1 MPGSTLV
8 VVSYVLLAV
17 FVVVF
22 VVRALKMARMPV
34 HLRWELAPV
43 PHEKGKSRYGGS
55 YLEDYE
61 WWTKPREKSL
71 ASELIYMFLEIVFLK
86 ALWEHR
92 RQLWWFSFPLHFG
105 LYLLIV
111 TLAIVVL
118 AALAGLVGLTIA
130 DWAPLQIVVSIL
142 AIVGYIMG
150 AVGAIGLLLTRLF
163 SSRMKGFT
171 STAALF
177 NLLLLFAVFIS
188 GINARLDSGTYAV
201 DIVSFATAVFT
212 ANTELAAQMP
222 GLMVVHV
229 LLTLVFMAYLPFSQM
244 MHFVAKYFTYHEVR
258 WNDEPLVPGGR
269 MEKEVLELLSQ
280 PVTWS
285 GAHLNAD
292 GKKNWVD
299 IATEETPK

>member
-1 MPGSTLV
+1 MPGPTLITI
-8 VVSYVLLAV
+8 SYVLLAV

-22 VVRALKMARMPV
+22 VFRAVKMARLPV

-43 PHEKGKSRYGGS
+43 PHEKGKGRYGGS
-55 YLEDYE
+55 YLEEYE

-71 ASELIYMFLEIVFLK
+71 VSELIYMFLEIVFLK

-92 RQLWWFSFPLHFG
+92 RRLWWFSFPLHFG

-111 TLAIVVL
+111 MLAIVVL

-130 DWAPLQIVVSIL
+130 DWAPLQVVVSIL

-150 AVGAIGLLLTRLF
+150 AVGALGLLLNRLF
-163 SSRMKGFT
+163 TSRMKGFT

-177 NLLLLFAVFIS
+177 NLVLLLAVFIS
-188 GINARLDSGTYAV
+188 GINARLDSHIYSGEL
-201 DIVSFATAVFT
+201 VSFATAVFT
-212 ANTELAAQMP
+212 ADTATSTRS
-222 GLMVVHV
+222 LMAVHV
-229 LLTLVFMAYLPFSQM
+229 LFTLLFMAYLPFSQM

-258 WNDEPLVPGGR
+258 WNDEPLTPGGR
-269 MEKEVLELLSQ
+269 MEKEVLKLLSQ
-280 PVTWS
+280 SVTWS
-285 GAHLNAD
+285 APHLNAD

-299 IATEETPK
+299 IATEEAPK

>member
-8 VVSYVLLAV
+8 VVSYVLLAI

-22 VVRALKMARMPV
+22 AVRTLKMARLPV

-43 PHEKGKSRYGGS
+43 PHEKGKGRYGGS
-55 YLEDYE
+55 YLEEYE

-71 ASELIYMFLEIVFLK
+71 VSELVYMFLEIVFLK

-111 TLAIVVL
+111 TLALVIL
-118 AALAGLVGLTIA
+118 ASLAGLVGLTIA
-130 DWAPLQIVVSIL
+130 GWAPLKIVVSTL

-150 AVGAIGLLLTRLF
+150 AVGTLGLLLNRLF
-163 SSRMKGFT
+163 ASRMKGFT

-177 NLLLLFAVFIS
+177 NLVLLLAVFIS
-188 GINARLDSGTYAV
+188 GINAHLGSDVYAV
-201 DIVSFATAVFT
+201 DIVTFATAVFT
-212 ANTELAAQMP
+212 ADADMASAVP

-229 LLTLVFMAYLPFSQM
+229 LFTLLFMAYLPFSQM

-258 WNDEPLVPGGR
+258 WNDEPLTPGGR

-285 GAHLNAD
+285 AAHLNAD

-299 IATEETPK
+299 IATEEPPK